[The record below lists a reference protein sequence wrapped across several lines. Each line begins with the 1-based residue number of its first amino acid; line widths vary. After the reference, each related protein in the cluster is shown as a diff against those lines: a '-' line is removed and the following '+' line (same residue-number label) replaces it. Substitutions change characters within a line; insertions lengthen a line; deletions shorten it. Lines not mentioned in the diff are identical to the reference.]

1 MAKCSPTS
9 LGTLFE
15 GRDRLVFATNRAN
28 VLPILSSGL
37 VRPIAAYEKYY
48 DDLLSRCPGLIP
60 VWPGDVPASV
70 VPLLTAGQPGMF
82 PVLVEFDP
90 AAADLRVVACV
101 APDGVARPNG
111 DVGPDSDVLCNLV
124 GSPIPYSAISCLHF
138 LTETD
143 RDDFNARDFEN
154 VLPLPPLKV
163 SPGLF
168 SRVGVE
174 VELVESAL
182 RSASSIGAP
191 AVDFRRID
199 CAMGAIAMF
208 SVLTPASR
216 RWFEALAAAVSF
228 PSTVDTGSLGVSPR
242 LATIVASIIKP
253 ESVLTA
259 STDVDDRLLGS
270 AIAVLA
276 SASPKD
282 GWVEA
287 QVVREIVDRAS
298 LGAAPKDVREIEEWG
313 QIVVAVARADRQA
326 GPLDDSGSIIRRALM
341 LLVLRAAP
349 DRIIKSV
356 DTSLHPGP
364 QVAAIAGMLSGLFW
378 GYSRLARQLK
388 MQACSP
394 TLLSRLAVAW
404 SQGDKLRQNLPSATT
419 SLQRVDSTSA
429 RLAVMVG
436 DAVLV
441 SKELRPDDAMMRVF
455 YHAKSLGYSLEF
467 DPDLL
472 AFVHDSRGVGGG
484 ARRVIIEAG
493 RTTPRGQRTIRI
505 RTVCALSS
513 GKPIRLVKRE
523 DALALLERNFDSA
536 TQCRFAV
543 EPQSGNV
550 EAIADQM
557 LETMDSAEL
566 QAHIEAVSSAASGF
580 EGSWAARQ
588 NAEPVRPI
596 RGKGRKSADLATPG
610 ESGQCDS
617 Q

>member
-60 VWPGDVPASV
+60 IWPGDVPASV

-90 AAADLRVVACV
+90 AAADMRVVACV
-101 APDGVARPNG
+101 APDGVARPVD
-111 DVGPDSDVLCNLV
+111 DVGLDSEVLCTLV
-124 GSPIPYSAISCLHF
+124 GSPIPYSAVSCLHF

-143 RDDFNARDFEN
+143 RDDFKARDFEN
-154 VLPLPPLKV
+154 VLALPPLKV
-163 SPGLF
+163 SPALF
-168 SRVGVE
+168 SRGGVD
-174 VELVESAL
+174 VKLVESAL

-199 CAMGAIAMF
+199 CAMGAIAML
-208 SVLTPASR
+208 SLLVPASR

-228 PSTVDTGSLGVSPR
+228 PSAMDTGSLGVPAR
-242 LATIVASIIKP
+242 LATIVASIMKAK
-253 ESVLTA
+253 SVLTA

-270 AIAVLA
+270 AIAVLV

-298 LGAAPKDVREIEEWG
+298 LGAAPKDAREIEEWG
-313 QIVVAVARADRQA
+313 QIVVAVARADRQS
-326 GPLDDSGSIIRRALM
+326 GPLDDSGSIVRRALM

-349 DRIIKSV
+349 DRIIKSA

-364 QVAAIAGMLSGLFW
+364 QVAAIAGTLSGLFW

-394 TLLSRLAVAW
+394 ALLSRLALAW
-404 SQGDKLRQNLPSATT
+404 SQGDGLHQNLPVATT

-455 YHAKSLGYSLEF
+455 FHAKSLGYPIEF

-523 DALALLERNFDSA
+523 DALALLARNFDLA
-536 TQCRFAV
+536 TQVRFAV
-543 EPQSGNV
+543 VSQSGIV

-566 QAHIEAVSSAASGF
+566 QAHIEAVSSAASDF
-580 EGSWAARQ
+580 EDHWIARQ
-588 NAEPVRPI
+588 KAAPARSVRGP
-596 RGKGRKSADLATPG
+596 GRKTAGRTTPTG
-610 ESGQCDS
+610 GNQKESP
-617 Q
+617 